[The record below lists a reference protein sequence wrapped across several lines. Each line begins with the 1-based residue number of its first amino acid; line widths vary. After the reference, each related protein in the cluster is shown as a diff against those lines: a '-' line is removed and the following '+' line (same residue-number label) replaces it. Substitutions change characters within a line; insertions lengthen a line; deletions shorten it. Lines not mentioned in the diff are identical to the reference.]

1 MEHFLELQGLDL
13 LMEALERLSGRGNAR
28 IADALLQ
35 LTCVSCIRAVMNSST
50 GLDFIL
56 HHSGYIRTL
65 TQALDTSNVMVKMQV
80 FELLAALTLFEPQGH
95 HLVLDALD
103 HYRSLKKQQYRFSV
117 IMNELHGTNNT
128 PYTVTLMSV
137 VNVLVLGQDDLRRR
151 DQVRREFIGLQ
162 LLDQLP
168 RLREIEDQDLNVQ
181 CDAFEDSLT
190 QDEDKME
197 RLYGGIDMS
206 SHQQV
211 FSLLFTKVSSRPSSV
226 QLLSILQAL
235 LLVDP
240 DEAEVWSA
248 LERLADRASLLSQDS
263 DLESAD
269 CLLERLLPQKSLSAN
284 CRIQTIDRAIQTQLP
299 GSPLWQSEQLV
310 EEASS
315 CRSASPTPPLH
326 PRRLY
331 LPGTRAHPTLT
342 RGPSPPL
349 LSGMIPQ
356 LHPPPPPLPGLPGPP
371 PLSGL
376 PGPPPLPGLAGPP
389 PPPPLPGLPGPPPLS
404 GLPGPPLPG
413 LAGPP
418 PPPPLPGLPGHPPL
432 PGPPPPPIG
441 AQGFGSMHYSPAPS
455 PTLRMKKLNWQ
466 KLPSR
471 ALTAQQSMW
480 TSASSDLVEPDYCS
494 IEQLFSLPATETKTR
509 IKAKTETKEIS
520 FIDGKKCLNLNI
532 FLKQFRCSHDDFVSL
547 IRRGDRSRFDVE
559 SLKQLIKLLPEKH
572 EVENLKCHLADRD
585 RLSSV
590 DQFYLQLLEVPS
602 YSLRIECMLLC
613 EESSCLL
620 ETMKPKAELLDRA
633 CQSVRES
640 ARLPSFC
647 KLILSVGNFLNY
659 GTHTGNAEGFKI
671 STLLKLTEPKANKSR
686 ITLLHHI
693 LQEVE
698 QSYPD
703 LLNLPDDL
711 EMGAKA
717 AGLNLESLQCES
729 SALIKQLKNSEQ
741 RLSCSSEDLKEQ
753 YLTPIQ
759 ESLQALEML
768 HQLLSSLE
776 DKKTHLSVYLCEDSS
791 SFSIEELFNT
801 IRTFRGLFLRA
812 IQENE
817 SRRLQERRRTQQE
830 EERKRKGDTY
840 KFNRKEPANQEQG
853 CIIDN
858 LLAEIKKGYNLNKT
872 RPPTDRPSRVHD
884 HPEVIQGSLAVD
896 KPDLFS
902 FSQSE
907 KSAEPPVRTHSG
919 SPAKTNKS
927 PPDSIRPSGPSASP
941 AAADTEG
948 DQNPTRV
955 QDFKLDTGPDLDT
968 TDGSPLGG
976 KGVQAGPDES
986 RENVDVNTEEDS
998 AFEEITSFEVRMT
1011 MSKDDPAPRPAK
1023 RSMTSHQGGAKHKTW
1038 TGCVS
1043 H

>member
-1 MEHFLELQGLDL
+1 M
-13 LMEALERLSGRGNAR
+13 LSC
-28 IADALLQ
+28 DV
-35 LTCVSCIRAVMNSST
+35 TCCPV
-50 GLDFIL
+50 
-56 HHSGYIRTL
+56 
-65 TQALDTSNVMVKMQV
+65 
-80 FELLAALTLFEPQGH
+80 
-95 HLVLDALD
+95 
-103 HYRSLKKQQYRFSV
+103 
-117 IMNELHGTNNT
+117 
-128 PYTVTLMSV
+128 
-137 VNVLVLGQDDLRRR
+137 
-151 DQVRREFIGLQ
+151 
-162 LLDQLP
+162 
-168 RLREIEDQDLNVQ
+168 
-181 CDAFEDSLT
+181 
-190 QDEDKME
+190 
-197 RLYGGIDMS
+197 MS
-206 SHQQV
+206 SYQ
-211 FSLLFTKVSSRPSSV
+211 
-226 QLLSILQAL
+226 
-235 LLVDP
+235 
-240 DEAEVWSA
+240 
-248 LERLADRASLLSQDS
+248 
-263 DLESAD
+263 
-269 CLLERLLPQKSLSAN
+269 
-284 CRIQTIDRAIQTQLP
+284 
-299 GSPLWQSEQLV
+299 
-310 EEASS
+310 
-315 CRSASPTPPLH
+315 
-326 PRRLY
+326 
-331 LPGTRAHPTLT
+331 
-342 RGPSPPL
+342 
-349 LSGMIPQ
+349 
-356 LHPPPPPLPGLPGPP
+356 
-371 PLSGL
+371 
-376 PGPPPLPGLAGPP
+376 
-389 PPPPLPGLPGPPPLS
+389 
-404 GLPGPPLPG
+404 
-413 LAGPP
+413 
-418 PPPPLPGLPGHPPL
+418 
-432 PGPPPPPIG
+432 
-441 AQGFGSMHYSPAPS
+441 
-455 PTLRMKKLNWQ
+455 
-466 KLPSR
+466 
-471 ALTAQQSMW
+471 
-480 TSASSDLVEPDYCS
+480 
-494 IEQLFSLPATETKTR
+494 
-509 IKAKTETKEIS
+509 
-520 FIDGKKCLNLNI
+520 
-532 FLKQFRCSHDDFVSL
+532 
-547 IRRGDRSRFDVE
+547 
-559 SLKQLIKLLPEKH
+559 
-572 EVENLKCHLADRD
+572 
-585 RLSSV
+585 
-590 DQFYLQLLEVPS
+590 
-602 YSLRIECMLLC
+602 
-613 EESSCLL
+613 
-620 ETMKPKAELLDRA
+620 
-633 CQSVRES
+633 
-640 ARLPSFC
+640 
-647 KLILSVGNFLNY
+647 

-840 KFNRKEPANQEQG
+840 KFN
-853 CIIDN
+853 
-858 LLAEIKKGYNLNKT
+858 
-872 RPPTDRPSRVHD
+872 